1 MLLLGIITL
10 VMTIPLASTYLSTI
24 LIHRIA
30 FLILLFSS
38 LLAYNTLYVIPLS
51 SGIGILGGLFQ
62 TTLLSQ
68 SLEIFI
74 LIIGS
79 IILLLAPSGEK
90 INKEL
95 SSSYKENIKNPNKT
109 TILWDYWNNLSSNIK
124 KVLPTTNKGQLRDYP
139 LIILF
144 TTLGMSSLISS
155 SDLITMF
162 LAIELQSFALYILA
176 TMNRNS
182 ESAVAAGLKYFLL
195 GGLSSCFILL
205 GSSLIYSYTGLTNFE
220 SLNILQSVIGQSFEG
235 NSYNYLAIGCI
246 ILTIGLLFKI
256 GAAPLHS
263 WAPDVYDGVPTIVT
277 TWLTIMP
284 KLSILIFFIMN
295 NFLIEPNL
303 LMISALL
310 SLLLGSITGLAQY
323 KIKRLLAYSTIS
335 HVGLI
340 LLALG
345 NESINGLE
353 STIFYIVQYSITSLN
368 IFLILILLGYTLSK
382 TKIVSVYSPI
392 QFISQLRGQFF
403 NNPSLSIALSLS
415 LFSMSGIPPLIGF
428 FGKYFVINSALMNG
442 NYFLSLVV
450 IISSVISTVYYLQ
463 IVKTLFLPEI
473 VETENTTSITG
484 SNNLSPIL
492 AYIVAILTLFIIFFI
507 LNPTPI
513 LNSIHLIAL
522 HQYYY

>member
-1 MLLLGIITL
+1 
-10 VMTIPLASTYLSTI
+10 
-24 LIHRIA
+24 
-30 FLILLFSS
+30 
-38 LLAYNTLYVIPLS
+38 
-51 SGIGILGGLFQ
+51 
-62 TTLLSQ
+62 
-68 SLEIFI
+68 
-74 LIIGS
+74 
-79 IILLLAPSGEK
+79 
-90 INKEL
+90 
-95 SSSYKENIKNPNKT
+95 
-109 TILWDYWNNLSSNIK
+109 
-124 KVLPTTNKGQLRDYP
+124 
-139 LIILF
+139 
-144 TTLGMSSLISS
+144 
-155 SDLITMF
+155 
-162 LAIELQSFALYILA
+162 
-176 TMNRNS
+176 MNRNS

-205 GSSLIYSYTGLTNFE
+205 GSTLIYSYTGLTNFE

-263 WAPDVYDGVPTIVT
+263 WAPDVYDGVPTMVT

-284 KLSILIFFIMN
+284 KLSILVFFIMN

-368 IFLILILLGYTLSK
+368 IFLILILLGYTLSVNK
-382 TKIVSVYSPI
+382 TISVYSPI

-403 NNPSLSIALSLS
+403 NNPTLSIALALS

-450 IISSVISTVYYLQ
+450 ILTAVISTVYYLQ
-463 IVKTLFLPEI
+463 IIKTLFLPENSSAELDNNSSLI
-473 VETENTTSITG
+473 R

-492 AYIVAILTLFIIFFI
+492 AFIVAILTLFIIFFMI
-507 LNPTPI
+507 NPTPI
-513 LNSIHLIAL
+513 LNSIHLIATC
-522 HQYYY
+522 QYYF